1 MTFAADLAK
10 YRAEA
15 LAEAERK
22 TRAVALQVFGAVM
35 EATPVDEGR
44 LRGNW
49 MVSIDTPSNAT
60 TDEDED
66 LRFKQPI
73 TQKEK
78 FKVNNEIEKFR
89 LGDSI
94 HLTNN
99 MPYARR
105 IEYEGQPHWQAPAG
119 MLRVT
124 VAQAKAGLKKLGFEV
139 TI

>member
-1 MTFAADLAK
+1 MTFATDLAK

-15 LAEAERK
+15 LAEADRK

-60 TDEDED
+60 TDEVENI
-66 LRFKQPI
+66 KNGAPVS
-73 TQKEK
+73 QKETLK
-78 FKVNNEIEKFR
+78 INNEVAKFS
-89 LGDSI
+89 LGASI

-105 IEYEGQPHWQAPAG
+105 IEYEGWSNQAPAG

-124 VAQAKAGLKKLGFEV
+124 VERAKPDLRKLGFEV
-139 TI
+139 Q